1 MGLILLLLA
10 LITVQ
15 TIILTGLKTFIPL
28 YYAEQSSADWIALL
42 LTIISL
48 TGAAGTLVGGFAAER
63 IGRKNVI
70 IIASLLVLGLLFI
83 AMRSEGW
90 QQLILLGCTGF
101 FLSMPWPLT
110 VVMVQEAM
118 PNSIG
123 LASGL
128 TLGLAY
134 GASGLGVA
142 ALGRIGDLFGLQTTM
157 NVVIWLPLAAL
168 VISFLVCEQR
178 K

>member
-1 MGLILLLLA
+1 VLIIAAILVMGLLFFAFRTDGWLQLLLLA
-10 LITVQ
+10 L
-15 TIILTGLKTFIPL
+15 
-28 YYAEQSSADWIALL
+28 
-42 LTIISL
+42 
-48 TGAAGTLVGGFAAER
+48 
-63 IGRKNVI
+63 
-70 IIASLLVLGLLFI
+70 
-83 AMRSEGW
+83 
-90 QQLILLGCTGF
+90 TGF
-101 FLSMPWPLT
+101 FLSMPWPLS

-118 PNSIG
+118 PNNIG

-168 VISFLVCEQR
+168 AISFLVREQR
-178 K
+178 PVTG